1 MSHTTTV
8 PHLVLERY
16 PHIAR
21 AIEMPE
27 DIQGNTNAEH
37 QFLFPILMRDYR
49 TEWEII
55 CEEVDTGLEDGVII
69 FNGETGEITLLRQDM
84 KNMKYIV
91 FGAILVIYLDWT
103 RLLTDIQN
111 IIGLITTEVQTH
123 EQTTD

>member
-1 MSHTTTV
+1 MSNTTTV

-21 AIEMPE
+21 AIEIPE

-49 TEWEII
+49 TEGEII

-69 FNGETGEITLLRQDM
+69 FNGETGEITLR
-84 KNMKYIV
+84 
-91 FGAILVIYLDWT
+91 
-103 RLLTDIQN
+103 R
-111 IIGLITTEVQTH
+111 
-123 EQTTD
+123 

>member
-1 MSHTTTV
+1 MSNTTTV

-21 AIEMPE
+21 AIEIPE

-49 TEWEII
+49 TECEII

-69 FNGETGEITLLRQDM
+69 FNGETGEITLLR
-84 KNMKYIV
+84 
-91 FGAILVIYLDWT
+91 
-103 RLLTDIQN
+103 
-111 IIGLITTEVQTH
+111 
-123 EQTTD
+123 

>member
-21 AIEMPE
+21 AIEIPE
-27 DIQGNTNAEH
+27 DIQGNVNAEH

-55 CEEVDTGLEDGVII
+55 CEEVDNGLEEGTVI

-84 KNMKYIV
+84 KNMKYIA